1 MPSLNERKNKLKEKK
16 DAEPGDL
23 FISFFFNLKHFQP
36 TLPKIFSTWYV
47 LRSWTYTYAA
57 APIFYTLVILT
68 NQILFVLYKYEKR
81 KKESKR
87 AKRLHFFSEQILQ
100 AGFSFQPF
108 VRDLKCFRIYCL
120 SGKYSPTWIVW
131 ETKHEQRI
139 KVCYNNYAN
148 YEKTI
153 ITKINS
159 RNKNMRI
166 HFCLHSITPHIHDV
180 HVCLKC
186 K

>member
-68 NQILFVLYKYEKR
+68 NQILFILYKYEKR
-81 KKESKR
+81 KKESKK
-87 AKRLHFFSEQILQ
+87 AKGLHFFFRANFTSRIFFPAVCKRFKMLENLLPVRQI
-100 AGFSFQPF
+100 FTHM
-108 VRDLKCFRIYCL
+108 DCL
-120 SGKYSPTWIVW
+120 
-131 ETKHEQRI
+131 
-139 KVCYNNYAN
+139 
-148 YEKTI
+148 
-153 ITKINS
+153 
-159 RNKNMRI
+159 RN
-166 HFCLHSITPHIHDV
+166 
-180 HVCLKC
+180 
-186 K
+186 